1 MTPILVCLGL
11 LCSPVTARVG
21 NPPAPV
27 QMTGFTQAVMSYPG
41 HHFGLIFLAHL
52 GTPEGW
58 EIALAVPGE
67 RVSVEFANGTKKD
80 YRVTDAQT
88 LQLGFDTMK
97 AYDAFHSA
105 PVSFETCV
113 LNGLADWGRKFVE
126 AQ

>member
-1 MTPILVCLGL
+1 MLPILVCLGL

-21 NPPAPV
+21 NPPAEVPWE
-27 QMTGFTQAVMSYPG
+27 GFTQAVMSYPG

-67 RVSVEFANGTKKD
+67 SVSVEFENGSKAG
-80 YRVTDAQT
+80 YRVTQTQT
-88 LQLGFDTMK
+88 LRLGFDTMK

-113 LNGLADWGRKFVE
+113 LEGLSDWGRKFVV